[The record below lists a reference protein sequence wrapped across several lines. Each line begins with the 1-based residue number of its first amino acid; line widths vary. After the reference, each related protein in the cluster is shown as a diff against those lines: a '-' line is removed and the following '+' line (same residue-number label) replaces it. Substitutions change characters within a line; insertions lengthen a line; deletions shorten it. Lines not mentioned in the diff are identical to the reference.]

1 MRVAILK
8 QILLDKDTAQCEEIA
23 ILFSHIRTHE
33 LRCLYATTCTK
44 RYRETIDNEAILNIE
59 HLNKKVKIL
68 FLNGVFK
75 LFNALLRKMK
85 KINNICSSI
94 TKKTI
99 YCNIDLTKKK

>member
-33 LRCLYATTCTK
+33 LCCLYATTCTK

-59 HLNKKVKIL
+59 HLNKKGKIL

-75 LFNALLRKMK
+75 LFNGFVK
-85 KINNICSSI
+85 KNEKN
-94 TKKTI
+94 K
-99 YCNIDLTKKK
+99 

>member
-33 LRCLYATTCTK
+33 LCCLYAATTCTK

-75 LFNALLRKMK
+75 LFNGFLK
-85 KINNICSSI
+85 KNEKN
-94 TKKTI
+94 K
-99 YCNIDLTKKK
+99 

>member
-1 MRVAILK
+1 MSSREIFCLRVAILK
-8 QILLDKDTAQCEEIA
+8 QILLDKDIAQCEEIE

-33 LRCLYATTCTK
+33 WCCLYATTCTK

-75 LFNALLRKMK
+75 LFNGFVK
-85 KINNICSSI
+85 KNE
-94 TKKTI
+94 KK
-99 YCNIDLTKKK
+99 